1 MSESGAPLLN
11 DYKLDFFI
19 KRFPQT
25 LLGGVKLRLGYDA
38 PFYVYFN
45 QVFVFLLPLL
55 LGGILTIISEYEVL
69 SSLICCYVYGC
80 LVTCLVLIVNL
91 AVWFTNRRYTNVSKV
106 QPNLLAEEDEV
117 EFESCCGLETF
128 QFIFS
133 TKKNAAEIVVQG
145 IVSGLLGAIM
155 FLYLLPVNL
164 NGLYGNTAVTVIL
177 YGFGWLVVCIAQ
189 YSLITTPPPEPAVF
203 RRHLW
208 MDIMPFMRPFYVLL
222 FGISG
227 LITGYVFNK

>member
-145 IVSGLLGAIM
+145 IVSGLLGAIL

-189 YSLITTPPPEPAVF
+189 YSLIATPPPEPAVF

-208 MDIMPFMRPFYVLL
+208 MDITPFMRPFYVLL
-222 FGISG
+222 FGVSG